1 MGNQMM
7 CEKAPEIFR
16 LDELETKQ
24 KAARQKTP
32 LRRRQKGIFIDCCIA
47 PGTDVIYFLNFAKIL
62 ASLTYKTA
70 KLCKKLII
78 TLGFNKNAN
87 FSTENLQKSQ

>member
-32 LRRRQKGIFIDCCIA
+32 LRRRQKGIFI
-47 PGTDVIYFLNFAKIL
+47 